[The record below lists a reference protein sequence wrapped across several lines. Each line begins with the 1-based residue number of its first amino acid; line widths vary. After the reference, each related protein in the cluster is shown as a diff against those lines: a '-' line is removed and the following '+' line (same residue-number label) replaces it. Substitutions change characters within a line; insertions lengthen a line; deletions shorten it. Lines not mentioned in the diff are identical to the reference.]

1 MQPTRYLGPVVAAL
15 LAVGAASGGAGAA
28 EADAQ
33 AVAANAR
40 SAAIEYG
47 DLELGNALA
56 VDKLY
61 ARIAAAAEQVCGD
74 YDARD
79 LRARADWRVCYEA
92 AVADAVA
99 RVPHAAFAE
108 RHRSKRARSAVT
120 ASVPVG

>member
-1 MQPTRYLGPVVAAL
+1 MQPTRYLGPMVAAV
-15 LAVGAASGGAGAA
+15 LALGATPGGAGAT
-28 EADAQ
+28 EAL
-33 AVAANAR
+33 AANAR

-47 DLELGNALA
+47 DLELGNGLA

-79 LRARADWRVCYEA
+79 LRARADWRACYEA

-99 RVPHAAFAE
+99 RVPHTALAE
-108 RHRSKRARSAVT
+108 RHRSKRARSALT
-120 ASVPVG
+120 TSVPVG